1 MIQALKVSTST
12 LQGQLRAPGSSC
24 TWRTRLS
31 LDLRSPFNI
40 PSSAGACTGTPAL
53 EVMKCQESPQE
64 DFSLVTCKLFWFS
77 KCFSWV
83 LVEFDSFL
91 CVCVYQLF
99 RNCKRKQHSLCVLQ
113 IRGESTGDTLERSC
127 FCCVFLTEGPEV
139 LSPWSKCL
147 NVTMYIY
154 LSPYRTIKSKKQTHV
169 TLWRQKTPLS
179 LPNPKYLCPSGQ
191 ALLFSV
197 IIF

>member
-1 MIQALKVSTST
+1 MSHCPEQKFPLYWA
-12 LQGQLRAPGSSC
+12 GQKRFCGEGMTCAGWEGGYNLGRKARAGDPGQKGGMS
-24 TWRTRLS
+24 WFLS
-31 LDLRSPFNI
+31 APCILDMSRSLHND
-40 PSSAGACTGTPAL
+40 SL

-77 KCFSWV
+77 KGFSWV

-139 LSPWSKCL
+139 LSP
-147 NVTMYIY
+147 
-154 LSPYRTIKSKKQTHV
+154 
-169 TLWRQKTPLS
+169 
-179 LPNPKYLCPSGQ
+179 
-191 ALLFSV
+191 
-197 IIF
+197 